1 MAVTIHACSRAGLAS
16 VMTLRDVQRNW
27 DAMGRRNPL
36 TAILTT
42 RLSWDVGEFFET
54 GRREVEGLLHDI
66 GELDTGFDV
75 GRALDFGCGVGRLA
89 QSLADHYEE
98 VIGVDIA
105 PSMIEK
111 ADTLNRHGG
120 RCRYVVNGEDNLRV
134 FPDGFFDLIYSN
146 ITLQHVKPVHAL
158 NYVKEFLRTLSRR
171 GIMVFHMP
179 SVKIGRK
186 LMDYLPEGAAVLV
199 QRLVLGGAMEMHG
212 IERDTLIRFIEE
224 NGGAVL
230 KVKPSDSAGDAWET
244 YEYFVGKR

>member
-1 MAVTIHACSRAGLAS
+1 
-16 VMTLRDVQRNW
+16 MTLRDVQRNW

-89 QSLADHYEE
+89 QSLAYHYEE

-111 ADTLNRHGG
+111 AGKLNRHGG

-146 ITLQHVKPVHAL
+146 ITLQHMEPRYAFR
-158 NYVKEFLRTLSRR
+158 YVKEFLRVLSMD
-171 GIMVFHMP
+171 GLLVFHMP
-179 SVKIGRK
+179 SERKGRNT
-186 LMDYLPEGAAVLV
+186 LDYLPRRASVFL
-199 QRLVLGGAMEMHG
+199 QRLLLGGAMEMHG
-212 IERDTLIRFIEE
+212 IEKNTLMGFIEGY
-224 NGGAVL
+224 GGTVL
-230 KVKPSDSAGDAWET
+230 RVKPSDSAGDAWET
-244 YEYFVGKR
+244 YEYFVASGSPRDTLTIRYW